1 MLGRSTKA
9 RLQARLNNDLESRL
23 KLIYKNILMKS
34 KEPGALFQDIRDITN
49 DTDRI
54 LLKKQILNCYKLFL
68 LAILIFEL
76 MSNVVYGM
84 IMQRSYL
91 IVPLLI
97 LRL

>member
-34 KEPGALFQDIRDITN
+34 KEPGALLQDIRDITN

-84 IMQRSYL
+84 IRQRSYL